1 MSWFLLV
8 LESDLMLTVYVF
20 RKELVAKYEAEL
32 EAKRTK

>member
-1 MSWFLLV
+1 MFHFV
-8 LESDLMLTVYVF
+8 VVTNTVY